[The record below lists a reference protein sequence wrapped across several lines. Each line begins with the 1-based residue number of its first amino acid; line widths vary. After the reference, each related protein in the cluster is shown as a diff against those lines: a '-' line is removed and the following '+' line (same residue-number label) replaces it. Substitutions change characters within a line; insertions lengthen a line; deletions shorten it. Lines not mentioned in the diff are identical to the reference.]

1 MNRHLTS
8 TLIATAALAVAAPSS
23 HAETIYGMT
32 TASSA
37 SNAPGLALVSFDSAT
52 PGTVTS
58 IGSFTGV
65 VAGQALRSIDFRPA
79 TGELYAI
86 STSTTDLAA
95 AQLYT
100 VNLLTAALTP
110 VGAGLTLTGNTS
122 FRVEMDFN
130 PVVDRIRIVTGGT
143 TANNF
148 RANPNTGALV
158 LADTSLAYDAG
169 DVGVGQSFSI
179 VAAAYTNNV
188 AGATSTT
195 LYAYDYDFDNLVTIG
210 GVGGTPSPNGGLM
223 FTVGTPPAGFL
234 TAGAGVGL
242 DISGA
247 TGILYMTH
255 DDPNNGTV
263 MSLYTVNTATN
274 AQTQVGVYGGGL
286 FISDI
291 SVQIAAVPEPATYL
305 MTFFGLAGLAA
316 WRRRVQG

>member
-1 MNRHLTS
+1 M
-8 TLIATAALAVAAPSS
+8 
-23 HAETIYGMT
+23 
-32 TASSA
+32 
-37 SNAPGLALVSFDSAT
+37 
-52 PGTVTS
+52 
-58 IGSFTGV
+58 
-65 VAGQALRSIDFRPA
+65 
-79 TGELYAI
+79 
-86 STSTTDLAA
+86 AA

-255 DDPNNGTV
+255 DDPNIGTV